1 MISAAEQTRAA
12 RIGAWLFRYRSFLP
26 IPIVIIGLLVP
37 GRQWWLTWA
46 IGAWFIIWGEAFRL
60 TGVAAAGTVTR
71 RRSRNV
77 RQLVNWG
84 VFGMTRN
91 PLYVGNLLIWIGF
104 AVMSGISWFPI
115 VAIALFAVEYHFIVA
130 YEEGVLESTF
140 GAEYLAYKAK
150 TARWWPHVGARF
162 VPGEHHWSEAWKSER
177 STFLQYAAL
186 VALLIAKAALAASRS

>member
-1 MISAAEQTRAA
+1 MISAAEQTRSA

-26 IPIVIIGLLVP
+26 VPIVVIGLAVR
-37 GRQWWLTWA
+37 GHQWYATWI

-77 RQLVNWG
+77 RELVTWG
-84 VFGMTRN
+84 IFAMTRN

-104 AVMSGISWFPI
+104 AVMSGVTWFPFLA
-115 VAIALFAVEYHFIVA
+115 VALFAIEYHFIVA

-140 GAEYLAYKAK
+140 GQEYLAYRAR

-162 VPGEHHWSEAWKSER
+162 AAGEHHWAEAWKSER
-177 STFLQYAAL
+177 STFMQYAAIIALL
-186 VALLIAKAALAASRS
+186 VAKARWYD

>member
-1 MISAAEQTRAA
+1 VAAAEQSRRA

-26 IPIVIIGLLVP
+26 VPIVIIGLLVP
-37 GRQWWLTWA
+37 GKQFGLTWA
-46 IGAWFIIWGEAFRL
+46 IGAAFIVLGEAFRL

-77 RQLVNWG
+77 KELVTWG

-91 PLYVGNLLIWIGF
+91 PLYVGNLCVWIGF
-104 AVMSGISWFPI
+104 AIMSGVAWFPL
-115 VAIALFAVEYHFIVA
+115 VAAILFAIEYTYIVA

-150 TARWWPHVGARF
+150 VARWWPHVGARF
-162 VPGEHHWSEAWKSER
+162 VPGEHHWRDAWWSER
-177 STFLQYAAL
+177 STFMQYAAL
-186 VALLIAKAALAASRS
+186 VALLVVKAHYGF

>member
-12 RIGAWLFRYRSFLP
+12 RIGARLFRYRSFLP
-26 IPIVIIGLLVP
+26 VPIAVIGLLVP
-37 GRQWWLTWA
+37 GRQWLATWV

-77 RQLVNWG
+77 KALVTWG

-91 PLYVGNLLIWIGF
+91 PLYVGNFLIWLGF
-104 AVMSGISWFPI
+104 AIMSGVTWFPI
-115 VAIALFAVEYHFIVA
+115 VAAILFAIEYTYIVA

-140 GAEYLAYKAK
+140 GAEYLAYKNQV
-150 TARWWPHVGARF
+150 ARWWPHVGARF
-162 VPGEHHWSEAWKSER
+162 VPGEQHWGEAWKSER

-186 VALLIAKAALAASRS
+186 IALLVAKERFGF

>member
-26 IPIVIIGLLVP
+26 VPIVAIGLLVP
-37 GRQWWLTWA
+37 GRQWWFTWVV
-46 IGAWFIIWGEAFRL
+46 GAWFIIWGEGSRL

-77 RQLVNWG
+77 RELVNWG

-91 PLYVGNLLIWIGF
+91 PLYVGNFLIWVGF
-104 AVMSGISWFPI
+104 AIMSGVTWFPL
-115 VAIALFAVEYHFIVA
+115 VAAILFAVEYTYIVA

-140 GAEYLAYKAK
+140 GEEYLAYKAK
-150 TARWWPHVGARF
+150 TARWWPHIGARF
-162 VPGEHHWSEAWKSER
+162 VPGEHHWGEAWKSER

-186 VALLIAKAALAASRS
+186 TALLIVKAALAASHS

>member
-1 MISAAEQTRAA
+1 VISAAEQSRAA

-26 IPIVIIGLLVP
+26 VPIVIIGLAVP

-46 IGAWFIIWGEAFRL
+46 VGAWFIIWGEGFRI

-77 RQLVNWG
+77 KELVTWG

-104 AVMSGISWFPI
+104 AVMSGVTWFPI
-115 VAIALFAVEYHFIVA
+115 VAILVFAIEYHFIVA

-140 GAEYLAYKAK
+140 GAEYLAYKTK
-150 TARWWPHVGARF
+150 TARWWPHTGARF
-162 VPGEHHWSEAWKSER
+162 VAGEHHWAEAWKSER

-186 VALLIAKAALAASRS
+186 IGLLIVKAYYRF

>member
-26 IPIVIIGLLVP
+26 VPIVIIGLLVP
-37 GRQWWLTWA
+37 GRQWALTWA
-46 IGAWFIIWGEAFRL
+46 VGAWFIVWGEGFRL
-60 TGVAAAGTVTR
+60 MGVAAAGTVTR

-77 RQLVNWG
+77 KELVTRG

-104 AVMSGISWFPI
+104 AIMSGVAWFPL
-115 VAIALFAVEYHFIVA
+115 VAAVLFAVEYTFIVA

-140 GAEYLAYKAK
+140 GEEYLGYKAK
-150 TARWWPHVGARF
+150 VARWWPHVGARF
-162 VPGEHHWSEAWKSER
+162 IPGEHHWGEAWKSER

-186 VALLIAKAALAASRS
+186 IALLVVKKYYWF

>member
-12 RIGAWLFRYRSFLP
+12 RIGARLFRYRSFLP
-26 IPIVIIGLLVP
+26 VPIVIIGLLVP
-37 GRQWWLTWA
+37 GRQWAVTWA

-77 RQLVNWG
+77 KELVTWG

-104 AVMSGISWFPI
+104 AVMSGVTWFPV
-115 VAIALFAVEYHFIVA
+115 VAIVLFAVEYHYIVA
-130 YEEGVLESTF
+130 YEEGVLETTF
-140 GAEYLAYKAK
+140 GEDYLAYKVK
-150 TARWWPHVGARF
+150 TARWWPHLGARF
-162 VPGEHHWSEAWKSER
+162 APGEHQWGEAWKSER

-186 VALLIAKAALAASRS
+186 IALLVVKAYYRRF